1 MGVGCSAAVK
11 ILVVVGDASREEFGG
26 GEARAGA
33 GGWAGVRNTRPS
45 DGRILAGCSTS
56 RGSWGGGLKAVEDMF
71 CWSQVAPWLL
81 LMCARV
87 SVLVCVM

>member
-26 GEARAGA
+26 GEAGAGT
-33 GGWAGVRNTRPS
+33 GGWAGARITRPN

-56 RGSWGGGLKAVEDMF
+56 RGSWSGELRPLKICFVGVRSRRGY
-71 CWSQVAPWLL
+71 C
-81 LMCARV
+81 
-87 SVLVCVM
+87 